1 MSKKLIVGL
10 MAVGTLCGS
19 VFAGE
24 NLLTNSSAADGVKNW
39 QGGVKIADGGKDQ
52 ACFLVDGS
60 KKIVSK
66 QLIEID
72 PTATYKLTGS
82 FKSGSDKPNQIY
94 FGLALYDKN
103 KHFINATS
111 VTPVADSATVLVAP
125 ANKGDKIIKVKSV
138 KNWESVL
145 KKKRLLIAF
154 DIDDSGAYSDLP
166 NHKFS
171 NSVTKLEEKNGTW
184 EATLKTPLNFSFP
197 ANTKVRAQLKCGHL
211 MYAVTLK
218 KHLDKWTALSNT
230 IAPAKKSGSQ
240 SATMWH
246 GTSFVKILLLANWGQ
261 KDGEVLLIKDIKLE
275 KVEK

>member
-1 MSKKLIVGL
+1 MSKKLIIGL
-10 MAVGTLCGS
+10 MTLGALCGS

-24 NLLTNSSAADGVKNW
+24 NLLTNSSAADGAKKW
-39 QGGVKIADGGKDQ
+39 TGKIKVADGGNDQ
-52 ACFLVDGS
+52 ACFEIAGQNKVT
-60 KKIVSK
+60 SK
-66 QLIEID
+66 QLIAID
-72 PTATYKLTGS
+72 PTATYKLSGS
-82 FKSGSDKPNQIY
+82 FKSGNDKSNQIY

-103 KHFINATS
+103 KRFIDATS
-111 VTPVADSATVLVAP
+111 VTPVADSTTVLVAP
-125 ANKGDKIIKVKSV
+125 ANKGDKVIKIKSV

-166 NHKFS
+166 NRKRS
-171 NSVTKLEEKNGTW
+171 NSVTKLEEKNGIW

-197 ANTKVRAQLKCGHL
+197 ANTKVRAHLKCGHL
-211 MYAVTLK
+211 MYATVLK
-218 KHLDKWTALSNT
+218 KHLDKWTVLSRT

-246 GTSFVKILLLANWGQ
+246 GTSFVKILFLANWVQ
-261 KDGEVLLIKDIKLE
+261 KTGEVLLIKDIKLE